1 MPGRVIGWLLSDM
14 SPEQRR
20 TTLRVVC
27 WGLIGTLAWTVGLVP
42 GVEAQFARAGDVDKK
57 ISEAVQ
63 PIKTQVEEIDS
74 KLSRVEREVIAARIV
89 SLEESL
95 FSLRKSQC
103 TAISR
108 QNTEATE
115 FYGRRMQRL
124 SAQYHDATGRAY
136 QPPSCAE
143 VGVE

>member
-57 ISEAVQ
+57 ISEVVQ
-63 PIKTQVEEIDS
+63 PLKSQVEEIDQ

-103 TAISR
+103 AAIKGG
-108 QNTEATE
+108 NAEAVE
-115 FYGRRMQRL
+115 FYARRLQRVG
-124 SAQYHDATGRAY
+124 AQYHDATGRAY
-136 QPPSCAE
+136 QPPSCSE